1 MRTSSKSNKVSDSSR
16 PNSNGSDS
24 QPQKTDQN
32 MLFGNIGYPSIELN
46 GPPNNNNN
54 FMLATTHP
62 QSNRD
67 HFMREEVNL
76 S

>member
-1 MRTSSKSNKVSDSSR
+1 
-16 PNSNGSDS
+16 
-24 QPQKTDQN
+24 

-76 S
+76 SQ